1 MERNTINFGLIYA
14 RSNFG
19 FTPIGIENNFGVAY
33 RGAAIANKF
42 RERVLQDSG
51 TFEGDVNVV
60 NNLQNL
66 VFPRRILI

>member
-19 FTPIGIENNFGVAY
+19 DSPINIQNNFGIAY

-51 TFEGDVNVV
+51 TFEGDVNLI
-60 NNLQNL
+60 NELQNL